1 MNRRDFFST
10 AALSAAGLLSVTSF
24 SFANNVLQ
32 NFSIPELKN
41 SRRRFLVTQE
51 HTPIAPEGSIGIT
64 NIWIPIPEDA
74 VFQRL
79 ISITVEGNYDKTSIN
94 ANNAYGAKTVFAT
107 WAKDAKDPKIT
118 VKMEIETLDWEI
130 AEQGFLKYYEV
141 PETIIYPKEVA
152 VYLEA
157 SKHIAIDGIVKET
170 AEKIIGNEKNPLEQA
185 RLIHKWVSANMTRDN
200 SVIGCGLGDVKEIL
214 ESGDLSGKCTD
225 INSVFVALARAVG
238 IPAREMF
245 GIRVGQSTKL
255 MEYSKAAF
263 GSADEKGF
271 SNITGAQHCR
281 AMFYL
286 AGFGWVPCDPAD
298 VTKMRLYEKKEH
310 SDPAV
315 QYVDEYMFGNWEM
328 NWIGF
333 NFGRDFE
340 VYPVPEQGEMNNFG
354 YPYAEVDGDPL
365 NFYDPKTFK
374 YNYESQELFS

>member
-32 NFSIPELKN
+32 NLSIPELAN
-41 SRRRFLVTQE
+41 NRRRFLVTQE
-51 HTPIAPEGSIGIT
+51 HTPIAPEGSTGIT
-64 NIWIPIPEDA
+64 NIWIPIPEDT

-79 ISITVEGNYDKTSIN
+79 ISITVEGNYDKTNIN
-94 ANNAYGAKTVFAT
+94 ANNDFGAKTLFAT
-107 WAKDAKDPKIT
+107 WNADAKHPTIT
-118 VKMEIETLDWEI
+118 VKMEIETLNWEI
-130 AEQGFLKYYEV
+130 AEQGFLKYYEA
-141 PETIIYPKEVA
+141 PETLHYPKEVA
-152 VYLEA
+152 IYLEA
-157 SKHIAIDGIVKET
+157 SDQIALDGIVKET
-170 AEKIIGNEKNPLEQA
+170 ADKIIGNEKNPLEQA
-185 RLIHKWVSANMTRDN
+185 RLIHKWVSANMKRDN
-200 SVIGCGLGDVKEIL
+200 SVVGCGLGNVKEIL

-245 GIRVGQSTKL
+245 GIRVGKSIKL
-255 MEYSKAAF
+255 EQYSKGAF
-263 GSADEKGF
+263 GSADEKGL

-298 VTKMRLYEKKEH
+298 VTKMRLYENKEH
-310 SDPAV
+310 ADPAV
-315 QYVDEYMFGNWEM
+315 QYIDEYLFGNWEM

-340 VYPVPEQGEMNNFG
+340 VYPATEQGSMNNFG

-374 YNYESQELFS
+374 YSYESQELFS